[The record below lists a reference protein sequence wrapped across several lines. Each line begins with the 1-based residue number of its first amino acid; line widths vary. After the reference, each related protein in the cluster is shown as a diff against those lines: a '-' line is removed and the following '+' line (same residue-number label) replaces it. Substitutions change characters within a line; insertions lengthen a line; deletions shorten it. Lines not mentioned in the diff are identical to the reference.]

1 MRRFHIRR
9 ARHSVGRLQQALRQ
23 TGLSIQ
29 RIRQARAL
37 PRPTGIHLPQPSS
50 AKTKLPQRT
59 VPAQQTNE
67 HAGVTDS
74 QIRPDKIRSFCPSAA
89 KMNGSSPLS
98 RPKETIIRAAPP
110 IRTKYRPNCP
120 SRASENAKNRS
131 LCPTG
136 VKTSDSSQFTPRG
149 QHTPR
154 FAPAFNLREA
164 ATEPGAAANRPP
176 PCASRTMPMAECAS
190 GTWGCAGAGAAA
202 SRSSSMVRA
211 SLNWRASS
219 SIGSRGR

>member
-1 MRRFHIRR
+1 MRRFRIRR
-9 ARHSVGRLQQALRQ
+9 ARHSVGRL
-23 TGLSIQ
+23 Q

-136 VKTSDSSQFTPRG
+136 VKTSDYSQFTPRG

-176 PCASRTMPMAECAS
+176 PCASRIMPMAECAS

>member
-1 MRRFHIRR
+1 MRRFRIRR
-9 ARHSVGRLQQALRQ
+9 ARHSVGRL
-23 TGLSIQ
+23 Q

-98 RPKETIIRAAPP
+98 RPKETI
-110 IRTKYRPNCP
+110 
-120 SRASENAKNRS
+120 
-131 LCPTG
+131 
-136 VKTSDSSQFTPRG
+136 
-149 QHTPR
+149 
-154 FAPAFNLREA
+154 FAPRPPFARNTVQIVHPAPQKTRRIARYVPQGSKRAILRNSHPA
-164 ATEPGAAANRPP
+164 ANIRPASRQRSTCEKRPPSLAQPLIGLPPAHRGPCPWPNAHRAPGAARAQALPHPGRRAWCAPP
-176 PCASRTMPMAECAS
+176 
-190 GTWGCAGAGAAA
+190 
-202 SRSSSMVRA
+202 
-211 SLNWRASS
+211 
-219 SIGSRGR
+219 

>member
-1 MRRFHIRR
+1 MRRFRIRR
-9 ARHSVGRLQQALRQ
+9 ARHSVGRL
-23 TGLSIQ
+23 Q

-74 QIRPDKIRSFCPSAA
+74 QIRPDKNRSFCPSTA

-98 RPKETIIRAAPP
+98 RPKETIIRAALP

-131 LCPTG
+131 FWPQQA
-136 VKTSDSSQFTPRG
+136 KTSDSSQFTPRG

-154 FAPAFNLREA
+154 FAPAFNLCEA

-176 PCASRTMPMAECAS
+176 ARRGPCPWPNAHRAP
-190 GTWGCAGAGAAA
+190 GAA
-202 SRSSSMVRA
+202 RA
-211 SLNWRASS
+211 QALPHPGRRAWCAPP
-219 SIGSRGR
+219 

>member
-1 MRRFHIRR
+1 MR
-9 ARHSVGRLQQALRQ
+9 LPQQA
-23 TGLSIQ
+23 I
-29 RIRQARAL
+29 
-37 PRPTGIHLPQPSS
+37 
-50 AKTKLPQRT
+50 
-59 VPAQQTNE
+59 PAQQANE
-67 HAGVTDS
+67 HDGATDS
-74 QIRPDKIRSFCPSAA
+74 QIRPDKNRSFCPSAA

-98 RPKETIIRAAPP
+98 RPKETIIRTAPP

-131 LCPTG
+131 LCPAGT
-136 VKTSDSSQFTPRG
+136 KTSDSSQFTPRG
-149 QHTPR
+149 RHTPR
-154 FAPAFNLREA
+154 FASAFNLCEA
-164 ATEPGAAANRPP
+164 VIEPDAPAPPWGRVAANRPP

-219 SIGSRGR
+219 PMGSRRS